1 MRPSVLN
8 LLGLKLT
15 DIPKGCLVALTTA
28 LMLPWAALFM
38 GPLIQGGLYE
48 EIATLLPKAKLVLL

>member
-1 MRPSVLN
+1 MLN

-15 DIPKGCLVALTTA
+15 DIPKGCLVALKTA

-38 GPLIQGGLYE
+38 GALIQGGLYE